1 MLIALKKQ
9 IEDIHAGS
17 TAKLPTE
24 FGHAIG
30 VIAQVGRD
38 EALCGEKTADA
49 QIKRMRVKAEEEV
62 IKYGSKILDFLR
74 PELRALIEPENL
86 EGLEQEH
93 QMFLAN
99 KGRERR

>member
-1 MLIALKKQ
+1 MLKALKQQ
-9 IEDIHAGS
+9 IDDIHAGS
-17 TAKLPTE
+17 TAELPTE

-30 VIAQVGRD
+30 VIVQMGRD
-38 EALCGEKTADA
+38 EALFGEKTAES
-49 QIKRMRVKAEEEV
+49 QINRMRAKAKEEV

-86 EGLEQEH
+86 ENLEQEH

-99 KGRERR
+99 KGGERR